1 MKPRRLSL
9 LLLALAATA
18 ALAAWGD
25 APTEPARVAGVNFA
39 PAALPGIPPL
49 KPRTDIPGRGDPFAA
64 TQPVAPA
71 EPPTAAP
78 SAVPHAGH
86 FIPPAPTF
94 IAPLTWRVIG
104 KQLTDDEG
112 WTVFLAR
119 GETTWIVR
127 EGDTLEDVYRVTTI
141 KPPTLT
147 LQHLSRKSS
156 RTLDIG
162 EVAE

>member
-18 ALAAWGD
+18 ALAALGD
-25 APTEPARVAGVNFA
+25 APTAPAGVVAVNFA
-39 PAALPGIPPL
+39 PGALPGIRAL
-49 KPRTDIPGRGDPFAA
+49 KPCTATPGRGGDPFAA

-71 EPPTAAP
+71 EPPLAEP
-78 SAVPHAGH
+78 GAV
-86 FIPPAPTF
+86 PPAPTLT
-94 IAPLTWRVIG
+94 APLSWRVIG
-104 KQLTDDEG
+104 KQRAADEA

-119 GETTWIVR
+119 EETTWVVR
-127 EGDTLEDVYRVTTI
+127 EGDTLEDVYRVTAI

>member
-25 APTEPARVAGVNFA
+25 APTAPTRVVTENFA
-39 PAALPGIPPL
+39 PAALSGIRAL
-49 KPRTDIPGRGDPFAA
+49 QPRTDRPGRGGDPFAA
-64 TQPVAPA
+64 TQPVAPPLA
-71 EPPTAAP
+71 ES
-78 SAVPHAGH
+78 SAV
-86 FIPPAPTF
+86 PPAPTF
-94 IAPLTWRVIG
+94 TAPLSWRVIG
-104 KQLTDDEG
+104 KQRTADEG